1 MTAFIVVILVLLAVV
16 VVMNQFV
23 FPNTGYSK
31 QSVEVEHLDETQDV
45 RYQRKVEK
53 QVNSEQSKRSATV
66 GKTDAK
72 KSIGIGDATAILA
85 GAALA
90 HHVIKDHKHDNRDVG
105 GDYVYPYDDELDELD
120 VLDYLD
126 VLDDLDMLGDEETF
140 DYYDDVKCGDNA
152 CYDDDLDAY
161 DDYVASLD

>member
-1 MTAFIVVILVLLAVV
+1 MIAFIVVILVLAAVV

-23 FPNTGYSK
+23 FPNTGHSK

-45 RYQRKVEK
+45 RCQRKVEK

-90 HHVIKDHKHDNRDVG
+90 HHVIKDLSTII
-105 GDYVYPYDDELDELD
+105 E
-120 VLDYLD
+120 
-126 VLDDLDMLGDEETF
+126 MLVVIMYTPIMT
-140 DYYDDVKCGDNA
+140 NWM
-152 CYDDDLDAY
+152 
-161 DDYVASLD
+161 S